1 VSRIASSWAVEVIA
15 GRRGRRG
22 QPFWSGVAST
32 YPQIQRKAPHVSTQG
47 ARALARAAAPA
58 APIIFGLFALTIGV
72 ACAEALLPPD
82 IPQVTVTR
90 ATKECFSATV
100 RVSGFLV
107 PRQEGTIRIDPDGSR
122 ITEVLVGAGDTVTG
136 GQVMARLARPTLDP
150 AGSANSPPDPGA
162 RAPANVP
169 STGTTQGTPPPS
181 NVPVRAPF
189 AGRVIE
195 SAARVGATASPFGEP
210 LFRIAAD
217 GEIELQVEVPGI
229 YVPILAPGQTA
240 RVELPDGRELRGRV
254 RLVSVEIDP
263 MTQLGRAR
271 ISLDDDA
278 SLLAGQFVDVTID
291 ARRSCGVAVPRSA
304 ISYRANRTSVLIVR
318 ADVVETRDVRIGLRS
333 DRDAEI
339 QEGLVEGD
347 VVVANAGTSLRDG
360 DKVKPVFHDKGE

>member
-1 VSRIASSWAVEVIA
+1 V
-15 GRRGRRG
+15 
-22 QPFWSGVAST
+22 
-32 YPQIQRKAPHVSTQG
+32 
-47 ARALARAAAPA
+47 LARAAAPA
-58 APIIFGLFALTIGV
+58 ASMVFGLFALTTGI
-72 ACAEALLPPD
+72 AWAETSLPPD
-82 IPQVTVTR
+82 TPQVTVTR
-90 ATKECFSATV
+90 ATKECFSAAV

-122 ITEVLVGAGDTVTG
+122 VTEVLVGAGDTVAA

-150 AGSANSPPDPGA
+150 ASLPVDPTARPGANSPTDPGA
-162 RAPANVP
+162 RAMANAPSAGSSQVAASPSSVP
-169 STGTTQGTPPPS
+169 I
-181 NVPVRAPF
+181 RAPF

-240 RVELPDGRELRGRV
+240 RVELPDGRELSGHV
-254 RLVSVEIDP
+254 RLVSMEIDP
-263 MTQLGRAR
+263 ITQLGRAR
-271 ISLDDDA
+271 ITLGNDA
-278 SLLAGQFVDVTID
+278 SLPAGQFVGATID

-304 ISYRANRTSVLIVR
+304 ISSRADGTRVLIVR
-318 ADVVETRDVRIGLRS
+318 ADVVETRDVRLGLRS
-333 DRDAEI
+333 DQDVEI

-360 DKVKPVFHDKGE
+360 DKVKPVFRDKSD